1 MTTTRHDLCDMTRV
15 GALGEAQT
23 KVAGKARAVRY
34 VQKMVLNI
42 ELRDTSGQ
50 IFPPFLDITY
60 ASADTADY
68 NADKKVEV
76 SGVIYVIYTLLYVIY
91 ICICVKLTCHSCQDS

>member
-1 MTTTRHDLCDMTRV
+1 MVAYGKCKCDLTP

-34 VQKMVLNI
+34 VQRMVLNI

-68 NADKKVEV
+68 NNDKKVEV
-76 SGVIYVIYTLLYVIY
+76 NGAIYVIYTLYVIY
-91 ICICVKLTCHSCQDS
+91 KCIYVKLTCHVSVLN